1 MGFEDRPPGGDRLI
15 SHDAQN
21 LTATVLTAAD
31 QKFARTLWQYL
42 KSVERARLQGGHSWI
57 VYDLGLSERT
67 LESLQARFSWCSF
80 KPFPFGQWPPHLR
93 MENRNYAWK
102 PVLVAEEVL
111 ESDGVVLWFDCATL
125 FKGSIDHAIRTAR
138 AHGLWYLRGQTRL
151 YQHADARSLD
161 AMQVPLEVRHLG
173 ECVSGAIGFDARH
186 AAARQIAVDWRDYA
200 LRQEIIAP
208 PGASLADHKFDQ
220 ALLSAVIF
228 KAVRDGTLHLSQEE
242 IDISSRRP
250 IRWMSSR
257 NKVAPNIP
265 FCADFAVRAYYAN
278 YKWLDRL
285 WLRASHLFGTRLG
298 GFRRHVIEQFIVS
311 VTDHATQQSKALPT
325 PRYGYLADPF
335 IWSTD
340 AGLWVFAE
348 EFSCVRDRGRLVI
361 VTLDADLS
369 CRQKSDI
376 AVVDPCGGFDCHA
389 SFPFVFEHLGRF
401 FMIPETS
408 HRRTVDL
415 YECVRWPDRWTLA
428 RRLLL
433 GVDAADSVAIRHE
446 GRWWLLTSVSRG
458 SGGRH
463 LEIFSCDDI
472 TTDPLEPHPI
482 NADRIGMDA
491 PYGTGRNAGRMW
503 HDEDGRLHRFV
514 QQSSDFYGQGG
525 ELRRIVQL
533 TRTAFVEEP
542 AVLQKGDGQM
552 EDILH
557 CHHYS
562 RSGGYSATD
571 RRTRA
576 SLRDFLLPCRRNRNR
591 HARRAR

>member
-1 MGFEDRPPGGDRLI
+1 MGFEDRQVPGDHLT
-15 SHDAQN
+15 STDART

-42 KSVERARLQGGHSWI
+42 KSVERARMQDDHRWI
-57 VYDLGLSERT
+57 VYDLGLSESA
-67 LESLQARFSWCSF
+67 LASLQGRFSWCVF
-80 KPFPFGQWPPHLR
+80 KPFPFGQWPAHLR

-111 ESDGVVLWFDCATL
+111 ASEGVVLWFDCATL
-125 FKGSIDHAIRTAR
+125 FKRSIDSAIRATR

-173 ECVSGAIGFDARH
+173 ECVSGAIGFDALH
-186 AAARQIAVDWRDYA
+186 ATARQVAAQWRDYA
-200 LRQEIIAP
+200 LQQDIIAP
-208 PGASLADHKFDQ
+208 PGASLDDHKFDQ

-228 KAVRDGTLHLSQEE
+228 KAVKDGTLHLSQEE

-257 NKVAPNIP
+257 NKVAPDMP
-265 FCADFAVRAYYAN
+265 PVADFAVRAYYAA
-278 YKWLDRL
+278 YKWLDRW
-285 WLRASHLFGTRLG
+285 WLRACHWFGPRLG

-311 VTDHATQQSKALPT
+311 VTDHATLQTKALPT

-348 EFSCVRDRGRLVI
+348 EFSCARDRGRLV
-361 VTLDADLS
+361 VFALDTDLS
-369 CRQKSDI
+369 VRQKSDTT
-376 AVVDPCGGFDCHA
+376 VVDPWGAFDCHA
-389 SFPFVFEHLGRF
+389 SFPFVFESEGRV

-415 YECVRWPDRWTLA
+415 YECVRWPDRWTLV

-446 GRWWLLTSVSRG
+446 DHWWLLTSVSQG
-458 SGGRH
+458 FGGRH
-463 LEIFSCDDI
+463 LEIYSCEDI
-472 TTDPLEPHPI
+472 TTDPLEPHPV
-482 NADRIGMDA
+482 NADRLGMAA
-491 PYGTGRNAGRMW
+491 PCGTGRNAGRIW
-503 HDEDGRLHRFV
+503 HDEEGRLHRFV
-514 QQSSDFYGQGG
+514 QQSSDHYGQGG
-525 ELRRIVQL
+525 EFRRIAQL
-533 TRTAFVEEP
+533 TRTAFAEEP
-542 AVLQKGDGQM
+542 AMLQDVHRHAD
-552 EDILH
+552 DILH

-562 RSGGYSATD
+562 RSGGYSASD

-576 SLRDFLLPCRRNRNR
+576 SVQDFLFPGLMSR
-591 HARRAR
+591 HRQGRRAG

>member
-1 MGFEDRPPGGDRLI
+1 MGFEDRPPPGDHLTSI
-15 SHDAQN
+15 DARN

-42 KSVERARLQGGHSWI
+42 KSVERARMQDGHRWI
-57 VYDLGLSERT
+57 VYDLGLSESA
-67 LESLQARFSWCSF
+67 LASLQGRFSWCIF
-80 KPFPFGQWPPHLR
+80 KPFPFGQWPAHLR

-111 ESDGVVLWFDCATL
+111 ASDGVVLWFDCATL
-125 FKGSIDHAIRTAR
+125 FKRSIDSAIRATL

-151 YQHADARSLD
+151 YQHADERSLD
-161 AMQVPLEVRHLG
+161 AMQVPKEVRHLG

-186 AAARQIAVDWRDYA
+186 AAARQVVAQWRNYA
-200 LRQEIIAP
+200 LQQDIVAP

-228 KAVRDGTLHLSQEE
+228 KAVKDGELHLSQEE

-257 NKVAPNIP
+257 NKVAPDMP
-265 FCADFAVRAYYAN
+265 PSADFAVRAYYAA
-278 YKWLDRL
+278 YKLLDRW
-285 WLRASHLFGTRLG
+285 WLRACHWFGPRLG
-298 GFRRHVIEQFIVS
+298 GFRRHVIEHFIIS
-311 VTDHATQQSKALPT
+311 VTDHASLQTKALPT

-348 EFSCVRDRGRLVI
+348 EFSCARDRGRLV
-361 VTLDADLS
+361 VFALDADLS
-369 CRQKSDI
+369 VRQKFDI
-376 AVVDPCGGFDCHA
+376 TVVDPWGVFDCHA
-389 SFPFVFEHLGRF
+389 SFPFVFESGGRV

-415 YECVRWPDRWTLA
+415 YECVRWPDQWTLA

-446 GRWWLLTSVSRG
+446 GRWWLLTSVSQG

-463 LEIFSCDDI
+463 LEIYSCEDI
-472 TTDPLEPHPI
+472 TTGPLEPHPV
-482 NADRIGMDA
+482 NADRLGMGA
-491 PYGTGRNAGRMW
+491 PCGTGRNAGRIW
-503 HDEDGRLHRFV
+503 HDEEGRLHRFV
-514 QQSSDFYGQGG
+514 QQSSDHYGQGG
-525 ELRRIVQL
+525 EFRRIAQL
-533 TRTAFVEEP
+533 TRIAFTEEP
-542 AVLQKGDGQM
+542 VMLQDVHRPVD
-552 EDILH
+552 DILH

-562 RSGGYSATD
+562 RSGGYSASD

-576 SLRDFLLPCRRNRNR
+576 SVRDFLFPGLLSR
-591 HARRAR
+591 HRKGRRAG